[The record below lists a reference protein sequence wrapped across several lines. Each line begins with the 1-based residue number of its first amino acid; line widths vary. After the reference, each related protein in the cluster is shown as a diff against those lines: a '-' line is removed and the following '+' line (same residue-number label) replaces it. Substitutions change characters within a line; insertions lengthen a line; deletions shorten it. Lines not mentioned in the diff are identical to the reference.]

1 MEIVFLP
8 DADAELHYW
17 VKTGNKTIL
26 KTITQLIV
34 TIQNDPFTGL
44 GKPEPLKHKLLV
56 CGQEE
61 SIKNTVWF
69 MKFWMKRS

>member
-61 SIKNTVWF
+61 SIRTPFGYEVLDE
-69 MKFWMKRS
+69 RS